1 MSSSLMCFKVLLTL
15 VLDLLSEIVRKH
27 CYRQFEYFVSSKTF
41 SWDKTRLIKQ
51 RDYINLFFET

>member
-1 MSSSLMCFKVLLTL
+1 MCLKVLLTL

-27 CYRQFEYFVSSKTF
+27 RHRKFEHFVPFVTIYRY
-41 SWDKTRLIKQ
+41 KTRLIKQ